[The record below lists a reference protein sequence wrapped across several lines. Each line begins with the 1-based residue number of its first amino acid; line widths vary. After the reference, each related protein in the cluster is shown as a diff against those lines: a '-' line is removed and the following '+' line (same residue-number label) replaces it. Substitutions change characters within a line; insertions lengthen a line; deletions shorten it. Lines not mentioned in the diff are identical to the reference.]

1 MKKTEIIL
9 KEGYPFVLTTG
20 ILFVISLIFRFDAVW
35 QIGWFITF
43 AFMVY
48 FFLNPERI
56 PDESGDDVI
65 ISPADGEIIE
75 IIETK
80 EPFFINKNMI
90 KISIR
95 LGLCDN
101 HIQRSPIE
109 GVLKESKYLHGEFL
123 ALSSEKASEL
133 NEQNRTLFENNKM
146 SVVTNQIAGFI
157 TRRIVNFENEGNIK
171 LAQRYGMIMFGSQ
184 VDIYIPKNTNLKVIV
199 GEKVKAGESLIG
211 FIK

>member
-9 KEGYPFVLTTG
+9 KEGYPFVGVTG
-20 ILFVISLIFRFDAVW
+20 GIFLISLLFRFDTIW
-35 QIGWFITF
+35 QIGYFALF

-56 PDESGDDVI
+56 PDEIGNDVI

-80 EPFFINKNMI
+80 EKFFTNRDMI

-95 LGLCDN
+95 LGLLDN

-109 GVLKESKYLHGEFL
+109 GMLKETKYIHGEFL

-133 NEQNRTLFENNKM
+133 NEQNRTLFENDKM
-146 SVVTNQIAGFI
+146 SIVTNQIAGFI
-157 TRRIVNFENEGNIK
+157 TRRIVNWSSEGQIS
-171 LAQRYGMIMFGSQ
+171 LSQRYGMIMFGSQ
-184 VDIYIPKNTNLKVIV
+184 VDIYVPRETILKVIV
-199 GEKVKAGESLIG
+199 GEKLKAGESLIG
-211 FIK
+211 LIK

>member
-9 KEGYPFVLTTG
+9 KEGYPF
-20 ILFVISLIFRFDAVW
+20 ILATAIIFLISLIFRFDVIWQLVW
-35 QIGWFITF
+35 FGIM
-43 AFMVY
+43 ACMVY

-56 PDESGDDVI
+56 PQETGEDVI

-75 IIETK
+75 ITTQK
-80 EPFFINKNMI
+80 EPFFTNTEMI

-95 LGLCDN
+95 LGFFDN

-109 GVLKESKYLHGEFL
+109 GILKQQKYIHGEFL
-123 ALSSEKASEL
+123 ALNSPKASEL
-133 NEQNRTLFENNKM
+133 NEQNRTLFENNKI

-157 TRRIVNFENEGNIK
+157 TRRIISWLNEGDVE

-184 VDIYIPKNTNLKVIV
+184 VDIYVPKETILKVIV
-199 GEKVKAGESLIG
+199 GEKIKAGETLIG
-211 FIK
+211 FVR

>member
-9 KEGYPFVLTTG
+9 QEGYPFILTTG

-65 ISPADGEIIE
+65 ISPADGEIISINE
-75 IIETK
+75 KI
-80 EPFFINKNMI
+80 EPFFTKKEMI

-95 LGLCDN
+95 LGLFDN

-109 GVLKESKYLHGEFL
+109 GILKETKYLHGEFL
-123 ALSSEKASEL
+123 ALSSKKASEL

-157 TRRIVNFENEGNIK
+157 TRRIVNFENEGHIA

-199 GEKVKAGESLIG
+199 GEKVKAGENLIG
-211 FIK
+211 IIK

>member
-1 MKKTEIIL
+1 
-9 KEGYPFVLTTG
+9 
-20 ILFVISLIFRFDAVW
+20 
-35 QIGWFITF
+35 
-43 AFMVY
+43 MVY

-56 PDESGDDVI
+56 PDESGNDVI

-80 EPFFINKNMI
+80 EEFFTNTDMI

-95 LGLCDN
+95 LGLLDN

-109 GVLKESKYLHGEFL
+109 GILKETKYVHGEFL

-133 NEQNRTLFENNKM
+133 NEQNRTLFENENM

-157 TRRIVNFENEGNIK
+157 TRRIVNWHSEGNIS
-171 LAQRYGMIMFGSQ
+171 LASRYGMIMFGSQ
-184 VDIYIPKNTNLKVIV
+184 VDVYIPKETTLKVIV
-199 GEKVKAGESLIG
+199 GEKIKAGESLIG
-211 FIK
+211 FVK

>member
-9 KEGYPFVLTTG
+9 KEGYPFIFTTG
-20 ILFVISLIFRFDAVW
+20 VLFIISLIFRFDAIW
-35 QIGWFITF
+35 QIGWFVTF
-43 AFMVY
+43 AFMIY

-56 PDESGDDVI
+56 PEECGDDVI

-75 IIETK
+75 ITETTEKFFTKK
-80 EPFFINKNMI
+80 EMI

-95 LGLCDN
+95 LGLFDN

-109 GVLKESKYLHGEFL
+109 GTLKENKYLHGQFL
-123 ALSSEKASEL
+123 ALSSQKASEL

-157 TRRIVNFENEGNIK
+157 TRRIVNFVNEGNIN

-211 FIK
+211 IIK

>member
-1 MKKTEIIL
+1 VKKTEIIL

-133 NEQNRTLFENNKM
+133 NEQNKTLFENNKM